1 MSKIVKNA
9 KKVKNVKKKKN
20 VNQAIA
26 TMPIQ
31 TRLANERSLKHTQIN

>member
-9 KKVKNVKKKKN
+9 KKVKNVKKN

-31 TRLANERSLKHTQIN
+31 TRLANQRSLKHTQIN

>member
-9 KKVKNVKKKKN
+9 KKVKNVKKKN

-31 TRLANERSLKHTQIN
+31 TRLANQRSLKHTQIN